1 MKQLFYDIPEKKRMR
16 VIIDTDAGCECD
28 DHFAIVHALL
38 SPVMDVRGIL
48 SEHYGDRED
57 NTMERTY
64 QAVLKTAD
72 LTGYPREN
80 VFRGVRGSLPDEET
94 PLEGTAVDYLI
105 REALADE
112 EKPLFVLCQG
122 ALSNIASAIL
132 KKPEICGHMLL
143 VIVAGADYPRGAY
156 EFNTMNDP
164 CAFNVVMN
172 SRVPCWVI
180 PEEVY
185 GTMQV
190 GMSELMERVYPYG
203 ELGKYLTE
211 NTFSTLHR
219 MTGIVPDYSADDPYA
234 YVVGFPNASSW
245 SLGDSAAVGLLLS
258 HRPGNYKEVTAPNVN
273 PDGTYSISC
282 RGKKIRWYTEIN
294 ERFILE
300 DFFAKIKY
308 CGRD

>member
-1 MKQLFYDIPEKKRMR
+1 MKQLRYDIPGKKKMR
-16 VIIDTDAGCECD
+16 VVIDTDAGCECD
-28 DHFAIVHALL
+28 DHFAIVHALF
-38 SPVMDVRGIL
+38 SPVMEVRGIL
-48 SEHYGDRED
+48 SEHYGDREE
-57 NTMERTY
+57 NTMESTY

-72 LTGYPREN
+72 LAGYPQEQ
-80 VFRGVRGSLPDEET
+80 VFRGVGDPLPDEET
-94 PLEGTAVDYLI
+94 PLEGEAVDYLI
-105 REALADE
+105 REALAED

-132 KKPEICGHMLL
+132 KEPEICGRMLL
-143 VIVAGADYPRGAY
+143 VMVAGAGYPRGAY

-185 GTMQV
+185 GTMQT
-190 GMSELMERVYPYG
+190 GMPELMEKVYPYG

-211 NTFSTLHR
+211 NTFSALHR
-219 MTGIVPDYSADDPYA
+219 MTEIAPDYSADDPYSYA
-234 YVVGFPNASSW
+234 VGFPNASSW
-245 SLGDSAAVGLLLS
+245 SLGDSSAVGLLLS
-258 HRPGNYKEVTAPNVN
+258 HRPGDYREVTAPNVN
-273 PDGTYSISC
+273 QDGTYTIPEN
-282 RGKKIRWYTEIN
+282 GKKIRWYTDIN

-308 CGRD
+308 YGRD